1 MPFWHPINQR
11 KIMTGLGT
19 IVNVLA
25 ILAGGFVG
33 LFIKKGLKDSLQD
46 MIMKVLGISTMF
58 IGASGAL
65 CGLLTFKDGVLS
77 TKGTMLMIFSLVLG
91 SLLGELV
98 RIEDRLDTMGEK
110 LKSLVKAG
118 KNTHFVEGFVTN
130 TLVVCVGAMAI
141 MGSLQDGLNS
151 DPTTLFAK
159 SILDGV
165 ICIVFTSTMGVGAMF
180 AVIPM
185 AIYQG
190 GITLLAK
197 FIEPYLTD
205 SMVSDMSYIGSVL
218 IFAIGI
224 NLAFGKKFK
233 VGNMLPAIIVPI
245 VYNLIF

>member
-1 MPFWHPINQR
+1 
-11 KIMTGLGT
+11 MTGLGT

-25 ILAGGFVG
+25 ILAGGAVG
-33 LFIKKGLKDSLQD
+33 LVIKKGLKDSLQD

-65 CGLLTFKDGVLS
+65 CGLLTVKEGTLS
-77 TKGTMLMIFSLVLG
+77 TKGTMLMIFSLVIGALI
-91 SLLGELV
+91 GELI

-110 LKSLVKAG
+110 LKALVKAG
-118 KNTHFVEGFVTN
+118 QNTHFVDAFVTN

-141 MGSLQDGLNS
+141 MGSLQDGLNG

-185 AIYQG
+185 GIYQG
-190 GITLLAK
+190 GITLLAR

-205 SMVSDMSYIGSVL
+205 AMVSDMSYVGSVL

-224 NLAFGKKFK
+224 NLAFGKRFR
-233 VGNMLPAIIVPI
+233 VGNMLPAILVPI
-245 VYNLIF
+245 IYNLFF